1 MISLFRS
8 FRPVTLLLCVVV
20 LTVLTDSGRAVPDTR
35 WTSGIPVETDPNRDA
50 KVKAFLQKK
59 LHIESGDDIWLGAAE
74 TAALAGLYQREAV
87 ITNGEG
93 QTTQVLLFF
102 DSKETK
108 AILGQYLDLNADPWG
123 RDDTSVLHLD
133 DRPTLGPPNARVTI
147 VEFADFEC
155 PFCAHAFGEL
165 EALASTTYKGRIR
178 VIFKNY
184 PLNGHTWA
192 RTAAVAAECAR
203 VQNPSAFWRL
213 ARYFYSNQG
222 KISAGNLQVNID
234 KAASESSLDIAAL
247 KACMAAPVAERRV
260 IEDEIDGNEL
270 HVSSTPTFF
279 IDGIPL
285 VGVPEGK
292 VFDFVITS
300 ELEAVRTH
308 ASR

>member
-1 MISLFRS
+1 L
-8 FRPVTLLLCVVV
+8 V
-20 LTVLTDSGRAVPDTR
+20 
-35 WTSGIPVETDPNRDA
+35 
-50 KVKAFLQKK
+50 
-59 LHIESGDDIWLGAAE
+59 
-74 TAALAGLYQREAV
+74 GLYQREAV

-93 QTTQVLLFF
+93 QTTHVLLFF

-123 RDDTSVLHLD
+123 RDDISVLHLD

-165 EALASTTYKGRIR
+165 ETLASTTYKGRIR

-184 PLNGHTWA
+184 PLDGHTWA

-203 VQNPSAFWRL
+203 VQNPSAFWQL

-222 KISAGNLQVNID
+222 QISAGNLQLNIER
-234 KAASESSLDIAAL
+234 AASESSLDITAL
-247 KACMAAPVAERRV
+247 RACMAGPDGERRV
-260 IEDEIDGNEL
+260 IEDEIDGNEV

-300 ELEAVRTH
+300 ELEAVRAR